1 MNLNHLYYFKVLAET
16 EHYTLAAQKLNITQP
31 SLSHAISQLENEL
44 NCYLFEKQGRNIRLT
59 KYGKIF
65 YEYIREGLKNI
76 ELGQKKIEAIT
87 SPNQGWIHLA
97 FIYTLG
103 YRYVPQLIQHFHFDK
118 NNNKIKFTLKQGST
132 NNLLDG
138 LEDEKYDV
146 CLCSYQ
152 ENRPNIN
159 FVPITTEELVVV
171 VSKLNPLALKNE
183 IDLKELQNEYF
194 IYYSKDSGLRPL
206 IDKLFNSN
214 QIQPNIMFEVEED
227 SAVLGLV
234 DINYGVAVVPNIP
247 MIDHFHLKKLKIKN
261 PQYQRIIYMATA
273 KNRYLPPAVHSFC
286 NFIISNS
293 NIGNKNRV

>member
-16 EHYTLAAQKLNITQP
+16 EHYTQAASLLNITQP
-31 SLSHAISQLENEL
+31 SLSHAISQLEREL

-65 YEYIREGLKNI
+65 YEYVTEGLKEI

-87 SPNQGWIHLA
+87 SPNKGWIHLA

-103 YRYVPQLIQHFHFDK
+103 YNYVPQLIRHFHFDK
-118 NNNKIKFTLKQGST
+118 NNSKIKFTLKQGST
-132 NNLLDG
+132 NTLLDG
-138 LEDEKYDV
+138 LEQEKYDIA
-146 CLCSYQ
+146 LCSYQ

-159 FVPITTEELVVV
+159 FVPITTEDLVVV

-183 IDLKELQNEYF
+183 IDLNELQNEYF
-194 IYYSKDSGLRPL
+194 VYYSKDSGLRPL
-206 IDKLFNSN
+206 IDTLFEKNH
-214 QIQPNIMFEVEED
+214 ITPNIMFEVEED

-234 DINYGVAVVPNIP
+234 DINYGVAVVPDIP

-261 PQYQRIIYMATA
+261 PQQKRIIYMATA

-286 NFIISNS
+286 NFITQHS
-293 NIGNKNRV
+293 NIN

>member
-16 EHYTLAAQKLNITQP
+16 EHYTQAATLLNITQP

-59 KYGKIF
+59 RYGKIF
-65 YEYIREGLKNI
+65 YKYVCEGLKEI
-76 ELGQKKIEAIT
+76 EMGQKKIEAIT
-87 SPNQGWIHLA
+87 SPNKGWIHLA

-103 YRYVPQLIQHFHFDK
+103 YHYVPSLIQHFHFDK
-118 NNNKIKFTLKQGST
+118 NNSKIKFTLKQGST
-132 NNLLDG
+132 NALLNG
-138 LEDEKYDV
+138 LEEEKYDV
-146 CLCSYQ
+146 VLCSYQ

-171 VSKLNPLALKNE
+171 VSKLNPLSLKSE

-206 IDKLFNSN
+206 IDHLFKNN
-214 QIQPNIMFEVEED
+214 EIEPNIMFEVEED

-247 MIDHFHLKKLKIKN
+247 MIDHFHIKKLKIKN
-261 PQYQRIIYMATA
+261 PQQKRIIYMATA
-273 KNRYLPPAVHSFC
+273 KNRYIPPAVHSFC
-286 NFIISNS
+286 NFVSSQAN
-293 NIGNKNRV
+293 VD